1 MRSAYSYLCYIP
13 DFGRVRSIYP
23 NAAAPHK
30 PPFDMTEFG
39 LIDTI
44 RDMFAAIPRNGF
56 DGIGDDC
63 TVFPLGSGES
73 LVFTADL
80 LAENIHFLR
89 RATSARELG
98 RKSLAVNLSDVAA
111 MGARPIA
118 TLLSLAIPHDLPEGW
133 IEDFM
138 EGYRDLSAQYDVGL
152 VGGDHSTPY
161 GLVQALGEAIDARVY
176 LVTDYPSPED
186 ALEQA
191 AADGAQVVFTTTV
204 PLIFACRKLAPK
216 YPGVRFLN
224 CSVDMPYPGV
234 RTYYSRIYEAKFLLG
249 ALAGTLAEDARIG
262 YVADAPVFGTPAAI
276 NAFALG
282 AQLTRPDAQILLRW
296 SCCEQEPAAALAA
309 EGLGMICAHDL
320 KRPGQENGWR
330 GLCRVEDGKPRREA
344 LPIRNWGEIYIRLAR
359 SILRG
364 GWDELS
370 AAGAVNYWWGFAS
383 GAVDVQLA
391 PSVPDGPRELLRVLR
406 EALVHGE
413 LTPFHRRIT
422 DQEGTLRNDG
432 EQWFSP
438 ETILRMDW
446 LCSNVTGKIPDY
458 EELLPMA
465 QPMVRLLGVY
475 RDALQPKKR
484 GPLL

>member
-1 MRSAYSYLCYIP
+1 MLLRSAYSYLCYIP

-152 VGGDHSTPY
+152 VGGDTTASDS
-161 GLVQALGEAIDARVY
+161 GLVVNVTAIGRIADSHIKRRSDARPGDLIAVGGSLGESGAGPPAAKKCGFKDKGYICY
-176 LVTDYPSPED
+176 EED
-186 ALEQA
+186 AQE
-191 AADGAQVVFTTTV
+191 GVV
-204 PLIFACRKLAPK
+204 L
-216 YPGVRFLN
+216 
-224 CSVDMPYPGV
+224 
-234 RTYYSRIYEAKFLLG
+234 
-249 ALAGTLAEDARIG
+249 
-262 YVADAPVFGTPAAI
+262 
-276 NAFALG
+276 
-282 AQLTRPDAQILLRW
+282 
-296 SCCEQEPAAALAA
+296 
-309 EGLGMICAHDL
+309 
-320 KRPGQENGWR
+320 
-330 GLCRVEDGKPRREA
+330 
-344 LPIRNWGEIYIRLAR
+344 
-359 SILRG
+359 
-364 GWDELS
+364 
-370 AAGAVNYWWGFAS
+370 
-383 GAVDVQLA
+383 
-391 PSVPDGPRELLRVLR
+391 RELLDKKLW
-406 EALVHGE
+406 
-413 LTPFHRRIT
+413 
-422 DQEGTLRNDG
+422 N
-432 EQWFSP
+432 
-438 ETILRMDW
+438 
-446 LCSNVTGKIPDY
+446 IPDRIKDKAQF
-458 EELLPMA
+458 EENLNQSIRQYNPEYWRA
-465 QPMVRLLGVY
+465 RQSGRKAAEVARSTTPAKEAAR
-475 RDALQPKKR
+475 
-484 GPLL
+484 